1 MNMRRI
7 RTSPHYANSGGLE
20 NINTSSGAKM
30 TMRTRNQGRKGQDT
44 EDIPSHE
51 PTKAK
56 VIAEDDK

>member
-1 MNMRRI
+1 
-7 RTSPHYANSGGLE
+7 
-20 NINTSSGAKM
+20 M